1 MIFVA
6 TEDEM
11 NGSKPFPL
19 TVVDWASKKLTR
31 VCRSSLAAEA
41 QTMAT
46 AVDQLEW
53 TKTMFALMIW
63 PNQRPDNED
72 VMKWLGESPV
82 ITMHEHSMMLATR
95 WPLEQSWQRGEPLS
109 RSRSVWKG
117 CKQQEECCD
126 GATAIN
132 SWLME

>member
-63 PNQRPDNED
+63 ENQRPDNED

-82 ITMHEHSMMLATR
+82 ITDARALYDAS
-95 WPLEQSWQRGEPLS
+95 S
-109 RSRSVWKG
+109 RRSAAMV
-117 CKQQEECCD
+117 QQPPT
-126 GATAIN
+126 GG
-132 SWLME
+132 